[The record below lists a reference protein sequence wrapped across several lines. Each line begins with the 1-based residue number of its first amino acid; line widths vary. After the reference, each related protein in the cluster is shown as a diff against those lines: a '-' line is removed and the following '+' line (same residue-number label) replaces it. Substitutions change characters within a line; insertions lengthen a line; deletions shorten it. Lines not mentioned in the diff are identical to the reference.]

1 MLEDYSQAFPATFGA
16 VTKDGSLA
24 NPFRIFLQSLW
35 NRSGQGT
42 GIPLQ
47 VANALA
53 ATGSSQATALQLNV
67 DINEV
72 LTVPPGSG
80 VLLLPLQVG
89 QWQSV
94 FNGDGGNLLVYPAS
108 GYNIDALAAN
118 VGYTLGALKTQIFS
132 AYSPTQLRTL
142 QLG

>member
-1 MLEDYSQAFPATFGA
+1 MLEDYSQPFPATFGPIG
-16 VTKDGSLA
+16 KDGSLA

-35 NRSGQGT
+35 NRTGQGT

-47 VANALA
+47 VANALP
-53 ATGSSQATALQLNV
+53 ATGETQATALQLNE
-67 DINEV
+67 DLNEV
-72 LTVPPGSG
+72 LSGSG
-80 VLLLPLQVG
+80 GGVVLLPLEVG

-94 FNGDGGNLLVYPAS
+94 FNGTGGNVLVFPAP

-118 VGYTLGALKTQIFS
+118 AAYTLANLKTQIFF
-132 AYSPTQLRTL
+132 AYQPTQLRSL

>member
-1 MLEDYSQAFPATFGA
+1 MLENYSQTFVATPGA
-16 VTKDGSLA
+16 ISKDGSLS
-24 NPFRIFLQSLW
+24 NPFRIFLQALW
-35 NRSGQGT
+35 NRTGQGT

-80 VLLLPLQVG
+80 VLLLPLQAG
-89 QWQSV
+89 QEQQV

-108 GYNIDALAAN
+108 GYSIDALAVNAA
-118 VGYTLGALKTQIFS
+118 YTLAAGKTQIFT
-132 AYSPTQLRTL
+132 AYSPTQLRSR